1 MISFPLSEDS
11 KQYLRSF
18 QGIFPDS
25 SQAEQ
30 YLFDSWERMQ
40 LVLRWLQQLAERG
53 VKSVLELGANPYY
66 LTLLMR
72 KYFDFDLQLA
82 NFFGDSSKNGQAMQT
97 AESGSERH
105 EFPYHHFNLE
115 VDRYPYEDAIF
126 DCVIFCEILE
136 HLLLNPDFAISEQRR
151 ILRPGGY
158 LILTTPNSARLANLV
173 RLIRGKNVADGYSPH
188 GIYGRHNREF
198 TFPEVVDLLKRHSF
212 DIMESQVRNIY
223 PHPLKSRF
231 VQSMRP
237 NVWFEHIFVLAR
249 KPEGN

>member
-1 MISFPLSEDS
+1 MISLPLSDDS

-40 LVLRWLQQLAERG
+40 VVLRWLQHLAEQS

-66 LTLLMR
+66 LTLLIR
-72 KYFDFDLQLA
+72 KYFDFDLQFA
-82 NFFGDSSKNGQAMQT
+82 NFFGDSANHGHAVQT
-97 AESGSERH
+97 AESATERH

-115 VDRYPYEDAIF
+115 VDHYPYEDAAF

-136 HLLLNPDFAISEQRR
+136 HLLLNPDFAMTEQRR

-198 TFPEVVDLLKRHSF
+198 TFPEVIDLLKRHSF
-212 DIMESQVRNIY
+212 EIVESHVRNIY
-223 PHPLKSRF
+223 PHPLKSRLI
-231 VQSMRP
+231 QSLRP
-237 NVWFEHIFVLAR
+237 TVWFEHIFVLAR
-249 KPEGN
+249 KPVGN